1 MLDGGL
7 LASSRARRSRSL
19 KTPKPTQ
26 DPMTA
31 TKRKTTKNQPNEPST
46 KPAGTSGVKYH
57 CDGCSADISNTVRIR
72 CAHRQNVT
80 TNLGA
85 QILTQSALVCD
96 NFDLCGQC
104 FCEGKEIGQHKAW
117 HDYRVIEP
125 HSVPIFTEDWGAD
138 EELLLIE
145 ACQIYGLG
153 NWSDIADHVGNGRTK
168 EEVERHYLDVFIGS
182 DDYPLPPIDA
192 RIDIDQ
198 DEFQARKK
206 RRLEEVHARPLQMP
220 PPKPVSSA
228 PTNHEIA
235 GFMPGRLDFE
245 IEWENEAENA
255 IKDMSFGRVYRF
267 GGDSQPEKLPEE
279 EDDSGEQKEDNDAAP
294 DQNEETASSDSA
306 AKRKRGVGSGAGK
319 TTQRTDEPAARVDGN
334 QGASVD
340 ENCGDGTEAD
350 GRDSMTSSSVDPL
363 QTGPSP
369 KPKANSKVKEKE
381 EQKADDEEDDEEV
394 DEEPPLSDEPDL
406 DLELKL
412 TILDIYNDK
421 YDRRLQAKAVVFD
434 RNLLEYKKIQAA
446 ERKMPKEIRDLVV
459 RIKPFARL
467 QTATDHEK
475 FQEGLLYEMA
485 LRKRVAELQEYR
497 KMGITTLADAERY
510 EKEKAARLFGK
521 QREMTGHDRFGVRK
535 PRVGGAGLSF
545 DEATLSSREGTP
557 GSSGKGCKQKSA
569 VPLSLSTSSSRQL
582 LHPSELALCS
592 RLRIL
597 PKPFLTIKETLFRE
611 HVRRVA
617 LGQALQRADV
627 TKLFPPLGLVDE
639 DLLEV
644 EEGSSGGLEETLI
657 GAGNSLTLDHNPS
670 LNKDHKVEI
679 IWDFYFSAG
688 SSIAGNAIDQNKP
701 NDHPN
706 LSLNPI
712 SS

>member
-1 MLDGGL
+1 
-7 LASSRARRSRSL
+7 
-19 KTPKPTQ
+19 
-26 DPMTA
+26 MTA
-31 TKRKTTKNQPNEPST
+31 TKRKTNKNQTNETAT
-46 KPAGTSGVKYH
+46 KPAAGTSGVKYH

-85 QILTQSALVCD
+85 QTLTQSALVCD

-104 FCEGKEIGQHKAW
+104 YCEGKEIGQHKAW

-182 DDYPLPPIDA
+182 DDYPLPPVDA

-206 RRLEEVHARPLQMP
+206 SRLEEVHARPLPELP

-255 IKDMSFGRVYRF
+255 IKDLSFGRVYRF
-267 GGDSQPEKLPEE
+267 GGDSQPENLLEE
-279 EDDSGEQKEDNDAAP
+279 GDQAEQKDENDTAHNQ
-294 DQNEETASSDSA
+294 DDETTCADSA
-306 AKRKRGVGSGAGK
+306 KKRKRVVGSGAGK
-319 TTQRTDEPAARVDGN
+319 TTQRTDEHTTRNEAVQDPSAQETDAKGKE
-334 QGASVD
+334 Q
-340 ENCGDGTEAD
+340 TE
-350 GRDSMTSSSVDPL
+350 G
-363 QTGPSP
+363 
-369 KPKANSKVKEKE
+369 KA
-381 EQKADDEEDDEEV
+381 EQKADEEDDNEEV

-412 TILDIYNDK
+412 AILEIYNDK
-421 YDRRLQAKAVVFD
+421 YDRRLQAKAVIFD

-446 ERKMPKEIRDLVV
+446 ERKLPKEIRDLVI

-467 QTATDHEK
+467 QTATDHAK
-475 FQEGLLYEMA
+475 FQEGLIHEMA

-497 KMGITTLADAERY
+497 KMGITTLADAEKY
-510 EKEKAARLFGK
+510 EKEKAAREK
-521 QREMTGHDRFGVRK
+521 RWHQNSYPPVRE
-535 PRVGGAGLSF
+535 
-545 DEATLSSREGTP
+545 
-557 GSSGKGCKQKSA
+557 
-569 VPLSLSTSSSRQL
+569 
-582 LHPSELALCS
+582 
-592 RLRIL
+592 
-597 PKPFLTIKETLFRE
+597 
-611 HVRRVA
+611 RRM
-617 LGQALQRADV
+617 
-627 TKLFPPLGLVDE
+627 
-639 DLLEV
+639 
-644 EEGSSGGLEETLI
+644 
-657 GAGNSLTLDHNPS
+657 
-670 LNKDHKVEI
+670 
-679 IWDFYFSAG
+679 
-688 SSIAGNAIDQNKP
+688 
-701 NDHPN
+701 
-706 LSLNPI
+706 
-712 SS
+712 

>member
-1 MLDGGL
+1 
-7 LASSRARRSRSL
+7 
-19 KTPKPTQ
+19 
-26 DPMTA
+26 MTA
-31 TKRKTTKNQPNEPST
+31 TKRKTAKSQQSEPAA
-46 KPAGTSGVKYH
+46 KPGAGTSGVKYH

-80 TNLGA
+80 TNLGT
-85 QILTQSALVCD
+85 QTVTQSALVCD

-104 FCEGKEIGQHKAW
+104 YCEGKEIGQHKAW

-168 EEVERHYLDVFIGS
+168 DEVERHYLDVFIGS

-192 RIDIDQ
+192 RIEIDQ

-206 RRLEEVHARPLQMP
+206 RRLEEVHGRPLQLP

-228 PTNHEIA
+228 PTNHEIT

-255 IKDMSFGRVYRF
+255 IKDLSFGRVYRF

-279 EDDSGEQKEDNDAAP
+279 DHEGEQTD
-294 DQNEETASSDSA
+294 DQDLTNNQDGEMASSESTS
-306 AKRKRGVGSGAGK
+306 KRKRGVGSGAGK
-319 TTQRTDEPAARVDGN
+319 TTQRTDEPTKRTN
-334 QGASVD
+334 PSQTISVD
-340 ENCGDGTEAD
+340 DTHDDTTEAD
-350 GRDSMTSSSVDPL
+350 TRDSMPPSSVDPL
-363 QTGPSP
+363 RAAPSSIPKATGKE
-369 KPKANSKVKEKE
+369 KPK
-381 EQKADDEEDDEEV
+381 DDKNVDDGDEDNEEV

-412 TILDIYNDK
+412 TMLEIYNDK

-434 RNLLEYKKIQAA
+434 RNVLEYKKIQAA
-446 ERKMPKEIRDLVV
+446 ERKLPKEIRDLVI

-467 QTATDHEK
+467 QTATDHEQ
-475 FQEGLLYEMA
+475 FQEGLIYEMA

-510 EKEKAARLFGK
+510 EKEKATRLFAK
-521 QREMTGHDRFGVRK
+521 QREIGAHDRFGVRK
-535 PRVGGAGLSF
+535 QRPSGAGLNF
-545 DEATLSSREGTP
+545 DDAAHSSREGTP
-557 GSSGKGCKQKSA
+557 GSSGKVHKKHA
-569 VPLSLSTSSSRQL
+569 AAPLSLASASSKQL

-597 PKPFLTIKETLFRE
+597 PQPFLTIKECMLRE
-611 HVRRVA
+611 HVRRAA
-617 LGQALQRADV
+617 LGHSLDRADV
-627 TKLFPPLGLVDE
+627 VKLFPPLGLVDE
-639 DLLEV
+639 EVLEMDEEAGEAHEENGHGGGQTTDLHAGSQRKTHKLE
-644 EEGSSGGLEETLI
+644 
-657 GAGNSLTLDHNPS
+657 A
-670 LNKDHKVEI
+670 
-679 IWDFYFSAG
+679 IWDFYFSPPSVANG
-688 SSIAGNAIDQNKP
+688 THHSNNTKDAPNGPSHSI
-701 NDHPN
+701 
-706 LSLNPI
+706 
-712 SS
+712 

>member
-1 MLDGGL
+1 
-7 LASSRARRSRSL
+7 
-19 KTPKPTQ
+19 
-26 DPMTA
+26 MTA
-31 TKRKTTKNQPNEPST
+31 TKRKTAKTQQNEPST
-46 KPAGTSGVKYH
+46 RPAGTSGVKYH

-72 CAHRQNVT
+72 CAHRQHIT
-80 TNLGA
+80 TNLGT

-192 RIDIDQ
+192 RIEIDQ

-245 IEWENEAENA
+245 IEWENEAENM
-255 IKDMSFGRVYRF
+255 IKDLSFGRVYRF

-279 EDDSGEQKEDNDAAP
+279 DDIAEEKDENNAAP
-294 DQNEETASSDSA
+294 NQDQQTIPPDST

-319 TTQRTDEPAARVDGN
+319 TTQRTDETAPTRTDTV
-334 QGASVD
+334 QRQCPD
-340 ENCGDGTEAD
+340 ENDGDAAEAD
-350 GRDSMTSSSVDPL
+350 GRDSMPSSSVDPL

-369 KPKANSKVKEKE
+369 DPKPKSKEKEKE
-381 EQKADDEEDDEEV
+381 EPKAEDEDDNEEV

-412 TILDIYNDK
+412 TLLEIYNDK

-446 ERKMPKEIRDLVV
+446 ERKLPKEIRDLVI

-467 QTATDHEK
+467 QTATDHEQ
-475 FQEGLLYEMA
+475 FQEGLIYEMA
-485 LRKRVAELQEYR
+485 LRKRIAELQEYR
-497 KMGITTLADAERY
+497 KMGITNLVDAERY
-510 EKEKAARLFGK
+510 EKEKAARLFAK
-521 QREMTGHDRFGVRK
+521 QREMAGHDRFGVRK
-535 PRVGGAGLSF
+535 QRVSGAGLGL
-545 DEATLSSREGTP
+545 DEMSSREGTP
-557 GSSGKGCKQKSA
+557 GSSGKASKKNSA
-569 VPLSLSTSSSRQL
+569 VPLSLATSGSKQL

-592 RLRIL
+592 RLQIL
-597 PKPFLTIKETLFRE
+597 PSPFLMIKEAMFRE
-611 HVRRVA
+611 HVRRAA
-617 LGQALQRADV
+617 LGQTLDRADV
-627 TKLFPPLGLVDE
+627 VGLFPPLGLVGDA
-639 DLLEV
+639 
-644 EEGSSGGLEETLI
+644 EEGLEEGEEDEGVEQ
-657 GAGNSLTLDHNPS
+657 GAGKGHAGAPL
-670 LNKDHKVEI
+670 KEHKVEL
-679 IWDFYFSAG
+679 IWDFFFDNPPLLSGLQADHN
-688 SSIAGNAIDQNKP
+688 SSTTTHQQAP
-701 NDHPN
+701 NHCPN
-706 LSLNPI
+706 GPHTPSIP
-712 SS
+712 S